1 MNDIP
6 KKITTTLPVK
16 TSKYFKDKWT
26 LLLIE
31 IGVKWYMERVNTK
44 QLPLN
49 ILVREKII
57 NRIIIVARKIWTKK

>member
-1 MNDIP
+1 MNDIS

-16 TSKYFKDKWT
+16 TSQYFKDKWK

-31 IGVKWYMERVNTK
+31 IGVKWFMEKVNTK
-44 QLPLN
+44 QSPLN
-49 ILVREKII
+49 ILVGEKII